1 MVQQIWDEL
10 INNQNN
16 ELDLR
21 LLQYQ
26 SLLISSFGI

>member
-10 INNQNN
+10 INDQNN